1 MVNPNDKYYVTV
13 TYGYYEYTPD
23 GDSRYK
29 YINEERRTGE
39 AIIPEINN
47 EPRYKMNIYNISKC
61 LIVEG
66 ISIAKWYED
75 YKKAVET
82 TGYTEGVFGEDRE
95 NRVIYCKDN
104 TDKYNY
110 YRMRHEVNGE
120 WAYNEPMWAII
131 NEEGF
136 LWDPTQIYNYYFPE
150 LDECNKPLGRY
161 FVRSMD
167 INPKSL
173 TYTQIRVVETKI
185 TEGII
190 RTEKNSLLHPDK
202 YINVDNNE
210 GGVTLIGTE

>member
-1 MVNPNDKYYVTV
+1 MVKPNDKYYVTV
-13 TYGYYEYTPD
+13 TYDYYEYTPD

-29 YINEERRTGE
+29 YINEKRRTGE

-104 TDKYNY
+104 Y

-120 WAYNEPMWAII
+120 WAYSEPMWAII

-173 TYTQIRVVETKI
+173 TYTQIRIVEVKI

-190 RTEKNSLLHPDK
+190 RTEKDSGDKSNK
-202 YINVDNNE
+202 YINVYYNKDE
-210 GGVTLIGTE
+210 DRDDTILIHTE